1 MSLRFLLDKGIAVIP
16 SAHTVDYMIENLD
29 VHTTAVRLRSE
40 QGLCCKYRICFSRHH
55 VISDSICCAP
65 LCIWTGRQ
73 ALAIDPRGARNS
85 VENLNNLP
93 WRQLARLAKVLG

>member
-40 QGLCCKYRICFSRHH
+40 CKYRVCFSRG
-55 VISDSICCAP
+55 VIGDLICCV
-65 LCIWTGRQ
+65 LLSIWIGRQ

-85 VENLNNLP
+85 VENLNALP
-93 WRQLARLAKVLG
+93 RRQLARFAKVLG